1 MDACIVMPISVK
13 RQYAITLDFTIQHLR
28 YYLVQL
34 ETMTYGKPVINTS
47 LPTGVPWVSL
57 DRKTGLTVPPE
68 DPNALKDAIV
78 WMKDHKRE
86 RIEMGIKARERVK
99 TEYSQEKMF
108 ERILTLYHHLCEG

>member
-1 MDACIVMPISVK
+1 
-13 RQYAITLDFTIQHLR
+13 
-28 YYLVQL
+28 
-34 ETMTYGKPVINTS
+34 MTYGKPVINTS